1 MKKLLLFKII
11 FSYLFVISAFSHPK
25 KRKKKLT
32 ERLDKALCT
41 IASKINVTPKG
52 VRLSE
57 KLQLT
62 KHSVVKFDRSKKF
75 DLWLGMLGL

>member
-1 MKKLLLFKII
+1 ML
-11 FSYLFVISAFSHPK
+11 VNCA
-25 KRKKKLT
+25 
-32 ERLDKALCT
+32 

-62 KHSVVKFDRSKKF
+62 AA
-75 DLWLGMLGL
+75 LCNEI

>member
-1 MKKLLLFKII
+1 MTMFDNLLLLKV
-11 FSYLFVISAFSHPK
+11 LK
-25 KRKKKLT
+25 KS
-32 ERLDKALCT
+32 T

-62 KHSVVKFDRSKKF
+62 AA
-75 DLWLGMLGL
+75 LCIEI

>member
-1 MKKLLLFKII
+1 MTIEGL
-11 FSYLFVISAFSHPK
+11 AN
-25 KRKKKLT
+25 LT
-32 ERLDKALCT
+32 EAKLKIAYNISST

-62 KHSVVKFDRSKKF
+62 AALCDEI
-75 DLWLGMLGL
+75 WPQ